1 MMARFQRVHY
11 GIIVFAFIL
20 TAAFMAFSGPA
31 MAADEAGNNYFA
43 LRGGL
48 GSIQDAE
55 VTVEGI
61 EGLKQDFKDARG
73 VSLAYGRRFMPWL
86 RGELEVGWLGMK
98 ADKVSFQGYELDL
111 GDYSEQN
118 FAYGMLNI
126 IAALPNKTP
135 ITPFIGGG
143 IGMAAAK
150 LSYDLKRGSE
160 QINSDSVDNVLTYQ
174 LMGGVIWTPVSNL
187 GIELRGRYIG
197 FGDQSQTESFEGQD
211 ISMKMDNTKVF
222 MVDLGIRVNF

>member
-1 MMARFQRVHY
+1 MATRLRRVLQ
-11 GIIVFAFIL
+11 GFIIMAFIL
-20 TAAFMAFSGPA
+20 CAGFVAMSSPA
-31 MAADEAGNNYFA
+31 MAAEEAGNNYFA

-48 GSIQDAE
+48 GSIEDAE

-61 EGLKQDFKDARG
+61 DGLKQDFKDARG
-73 VSLAYGRRFMPWL
+73 VSLAYGRRFVPWL

-98 ADKVSFQGYELDL
+98 ADKLNFEGYEFDL
-111 GDYSEQN
+111 GDYSEQH
-118 FAYGMLNI
+118 FLYGMLNL
-126 IAALPNKTP
+126 IAALPNETP

-150 LSYDLKRGSE
+150 LSYDLSRGSE
-160 QINSDSVDNVLTYQ
+160 QLNSDSVDNVVAYQ
-174 LMGGVIWTPVSNL
+174 FMGGLLWTPLSRL

-197 FGDQSQTESFEGQD
+197 FGSQSQTESFAGQD
-211 ISMKMDNTKVF
+211 ISMDMSDTKVF